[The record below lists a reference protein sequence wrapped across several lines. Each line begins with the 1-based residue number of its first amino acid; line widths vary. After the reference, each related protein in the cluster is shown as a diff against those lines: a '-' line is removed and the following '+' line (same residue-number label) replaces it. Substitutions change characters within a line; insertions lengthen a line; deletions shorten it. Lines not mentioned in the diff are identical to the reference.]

1 MWYSASNP
9 LRRKFHFSALRHG
22 DDGVVGR
29 VVVCGWVSS
38 SVQKKT
44 SRRNTTTINLDLTT
58 YDEREFLLF
67 LIHMATC
74 STMMLSQL
82 TFCGRW
88 EFWPRPV
95 QQDKETAWS
104 VLCLV
109 CLVSLHFF
117 SPTLP
122 PWDKSTY
129 VVPLRFIGATTQK
142 NGIFWNGLV
151 LHVSFWSKLC
161 LHMMC
166 TNYRYSWG
174 WPAGNQGICWGAA
187 MDGRGMSYGI
197 YVPTQWE

>member
-22 DDGVVGR
+22 DDGVVDR

-38 SVQKKT
+38 SVQKNHHIGILPHQFRPNYLRWARI
-44 SRRNTTTINLDLTT
+44 SVVLHPYGRVFY
-58 YDEREFLLF
+58 YDAQSTHFLWK
-67 LIHMATC
+67 
-74 STMMLSQL
+74 
-82 TFCGRW
+82 W

-104 VLCLV
+104 VLCLA

-161 LHMMC
+161 LHMMY
-166 TNYRYSWG
+166 TNHRYSSG
-174 WPAGNQGICWGAA
+174 WPAG
-187 MDGRGMSYGI
+187 
-197 YVPTQWE
+197 